1 MNGNRSDLG
10 IQTPV
15 PQVVHDAENG
25 YGGFGSL
32 IFNVD
37 PSNQLRFVTSLRKDY
52 YQIPY
57 DPNPN
62 DIENAPIAAN
72 GFAAQY
78 PSIGF
83 RDADREADA
92 LANFSWVH
100 TFNSQMMLTVSPF
113 YHRNSANYLSS
124 AGRRACRRYPGPH
137 FNLCGRPGQLQRE
150 PGKE

>member
-1 MNGNRSDLG
+1 M
-10 IQTPV
+10 
-15 PQVVHDAENG
+15 VHDAENG

-37 PSNQLRFVTSLRKDY
+37 PSNQLRLVTSLRKDY

-72 GFAAQY
+72 DFVAQY

-83 RDADREADA
+83 RDGDHESDA
-92 LANFSWVH
+92 IANFSWVH
-100 TFNSQMMLTVSPF
+100 TFNTKLLLTVSPF
-113 YHRNSANYLSS
+113 YHYNDADYDSAPTTIPSPPPNI
-124 AGRRACRRYPGPH
+124 AVQPTAAAR
-137 FNLCGRPGQLQRE
+137 
-150 PGKE
+150 